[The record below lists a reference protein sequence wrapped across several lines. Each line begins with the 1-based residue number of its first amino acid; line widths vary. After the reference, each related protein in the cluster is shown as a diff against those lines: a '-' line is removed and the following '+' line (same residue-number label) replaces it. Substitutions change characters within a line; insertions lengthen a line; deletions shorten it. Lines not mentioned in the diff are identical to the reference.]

1 MAGSRAY
8 ASAPPARPPV
18 ARDPGGF
25 PERPRVRIIGG
36 VTAEA
41 IPIVLARVVPFDALD
56 PAQPA
61 EAAVLALCEEA
72 TTLVAAAPWCGSVVE
87 RHLGFGVGDVIAVV
101 LFRVARDDGGS
112 PWQWAVVGDVP
123 PALMW
128 SEAMLTPARALEGY
142 VAAMRDE
149 VTTIRGAGPLDGL
162 VRFDAPEEVRWADA
176 LERRLDYIESA
187 LLPDCRAGA
196 HVAG

>member
-1 MAGSRAY
+1 
-8 ASAPPARPPV
+8 
-18 ARDPGGF
+18 
-25 PERPRVRIIGG
+25 

-41 IPIVLARVVPFDALD
+41 TPIVLARVVPLDRLDPGD
-56 PAQPA
+56 PAQ
-61 EAAVLALCEEA
+61 AAVLTLCDEA
-72 TTLVAAAPWCGSVVE
+72 TAMVAAAPWCGAVIE

-101 LFRVARDDGGS
+101 LFRVTRDDGGP

-123 PALMW
+123 PAVMW
-128 SEAMLTPARALEGY
+128 SDGMLTPARALEGY

-149 VTTIRGAGPLDGL
+149 VTAIRGGSPLDGL
-162 VRFDAPEEVRWADA
+162 MRIDAPEEVRWADA

>member
-1 MAGSRAY
+1 VGAQA
-8 ASAPPARPPV
+8 
-18 ARDPGGF
+18 
-25 PERPRVRIIGG
+25 
-36 VTAEA
+36 T
-41 IPIVLARVVPFDALD
+41 PIVLARVVPLDALD
-56 PAQPA
+56 PREPA

-72 TTLVAAAPWCGSVVE
+72 TTLVAAAPWCGAVLE
-87 RHLGFGVGDVIAVV
+87 RHLGFGVGDEIAVV
-101 LFRVARDDGGS
+101 LFRVARADDGS

-128 SEAMLTPARALEGY
+128 AEALLTPARALEAY

-149 VTTIRGAGPLDGL
+149 VTAIRGGDPLDGL
-162 VRFDAPEEVRWADA
+162 VRIDAPQEVRWADA

>member
-1 MAGSRAY
+1 M
-8 ASAPPARPPV
+8 
-18 ARDPGGF
+18 GF
-25 PERPRVRIIGG
+25 PDTPRVRIIGG

-41 IPIVLARVVPFDALD
+41 TPIVLARVVPLETLD
-56 PAQPA
+56 PAEPA
-61 EAAVLALCEEA
+61 EAGVLMLCEEA
-72 TTLVAAAPWCGSVVE
+72 TTLVASAPWCGAVLE

-128 SEAMLTPARALEGY
+128 SEGMLTPARALEGY
-142 VAAMRDE
+142 LAAMRDE
-149 VTTIRGAGPLDGL
+149 VTMIRGTGPLDGL
-162 VRFDAPEEVRWADA
+162 VRIDAPEEVRWADA
-176 LERRLDYIESA
+176 LERRLDYIEAA

>member
-1 MAGSRAY
+1 MGF
-8 ASAPPARPPV
+8 
-18 ARDPGGF
+18 RDGA
-25 PERPRVRIIGG
+25 RVRIIGR

-41 IPIVLARVVPFDALD
+41 TPIVLARVVPLETLD
-56 PAQPA
+56 PAEPA
-61 EAAVLALCEEA
+61 EACVLMLCEEA
-72 TTLVAAAPWCGSVVE
+72 TTLMASAPWCGAVLE

-101 LFRVARDDGGS
+101 LFRVVRDDGGS

-128 SEAMLTPARALEGY
+128 SEGMLTPARALEGY
-142 VAAMRDE
+142 LAAMRDE
-149 VTTIRGAGPLDGL
+149 VTIIRGTGPLDGL
-162 VRFDAPEEVRWADA
+162 VRIDAPDEVRWADA